1 MYISSALS
9 DPFYF
14 KKIYTSIIKIVM
26 LFILF
31 VKINYIRKDRTCTL
45 EIKEKAMSSYMG
57 I

>member
-1 MYISSALS
+1 
-9 DPFYF
+9 
-14 KKIYTSIIKIVM
+14 M